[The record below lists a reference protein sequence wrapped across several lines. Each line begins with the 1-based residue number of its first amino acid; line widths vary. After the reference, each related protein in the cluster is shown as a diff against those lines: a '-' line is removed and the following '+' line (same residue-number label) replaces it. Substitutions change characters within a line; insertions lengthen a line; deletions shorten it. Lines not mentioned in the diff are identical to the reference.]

1 MFFFNF
7 GCLNRLGHIF
17 LSLIIMLRHCFCFL
31 WAFFFVLLSILFNL
45 HSSIL
50 FGSVTTGSFVAPS
63 ILFCCCRKSEYFW
76 MNNKRNQ
83 SGETDRE
90 RERDAWS
97 FTDRYLVV
105 VDHHSEMTMLCIG
118 RSSAF
123 TFLHSAVK
131 ICIFGLFFYDQ
142 IDFYVSAEKARNNFS
157 ILWMW

>member
-90 RERDAWS
+90 RERERCLIIHWS
-97 FTDRYLVV
+97 VSRR
-105 VDHHSEMTMLCIG
+105 C
-118 RSSAF
+118 RSSLRNDDAVYWAQQRIYIFAF
-123 TFLHSAVK
+123 RRQNLYFRSFFLWPNWLLRFCRKSTK
-131 ICIFGLFFYDQ
+131 
-142 IDFYVSAEKARNNFS
+142 
-157 ILWMW
+157 